1 MAGKHG
7 VMNFS
12 ALNKA
17 LFASMRAEAKPRR
30 NAPLRAAVA
39 SASAARQR
47 TPAASASVARVPVY
61 RRSPSWH
68 GKVRSYFEKARAR
81 KTAGARFKS
90 NLAKARPAL
99 KEKVRQSRRGMNI
112 NALIK
117 QANAAAKAFNIE
129 SSNSVER
136 RIKRAEFFR
145 TRNAVLEEL
154 GRRAGERNSRV
165 GEILKNINKN
175 KNKIVSAMNAA
186 NKENRYISWRNA
198 VALNQGGK
206 RKNIGKRYK
215 GPTPSPPH
223 PSPPRHA
230 GRRTPEWARGIG
242 ASNIANW
249 VIRHGG
255 KV

>member
-47 TPAASASVARVPVY
+47 TPAVSASVARVPVY

-81 KTAGARFKS
+81 KTSGARFKS

-117 QANAAAKAFNIE
+117 QANAAAAAFNRT

-136 RIKRAEFFR
+136 QIKRAEFFR

-154 GRRAGERNSRV
+154 GRRASERNRRV

-175 KNKIVSAMNAA
+175 KNKIVAGINTA
-186 NKENRYISWRNA
+186 NKTNRYITWQQH
-198 VALNQGGK
+198 VAREQGGK
-206 RKNIGKRYK
+206 RPHNIPVYK
-215 GPTPSPPH
+215 GSPPR
-223 PSPPRHA
+223 PSPPRSA
-230 GRRTPEWARGIG
+230 GPRTPEWAKGIG